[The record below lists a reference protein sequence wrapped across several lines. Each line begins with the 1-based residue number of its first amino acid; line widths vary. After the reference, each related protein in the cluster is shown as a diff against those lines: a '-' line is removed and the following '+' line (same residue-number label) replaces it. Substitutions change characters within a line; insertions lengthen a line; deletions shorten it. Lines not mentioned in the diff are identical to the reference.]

1 MPDRP
6 MNIMKS
12 RCACGSVEYE
22 AIGTPI
28 TSAICYCAS
37 CQEAG
42 RAFEQ
47 LPAAPPVLE
56 PDGGT
61 ATVLYRKDRVRCVKA
76 PRTSQGVSPQARVAN
91 PRRRHML

>member
-12 RCACGSVEYE
+12 RCDCGGVEYE
-22 AIGTPI
+22 AIGAPI
-28 TSAICYCAS
+28 TRVICYCAS

-47 LPAAPPVLE
+47 LPAVPPSGSST
-56 PDGGT
+56 GG
-61 ATVLYRKDRVRCVKA
+61 AAGSC
-76 PRTSQGVSPQARVAN
+76 SNARPAS
-91 PRRRHML
+91 